1 MQHVIRD
8 KMGIKKKGLF
18 EEIAEAI
25 NRPDLSMPTRNALD
39 HIRTIG
45 NWGAHPVEDQASAI
59 IEVTPEEAEYTL
71 QVLEMLFHDLY
82 VVPQQ
87 IATMQAKIQKKK

>member
-1 MQHVIRD
+1 VVRTKLKIV
-8 KMGIKKKGLF
+8 KKTLF
-18 EEIAEAI
+18 DEIAEAVT
-25 NRPDLSMPTRNALD
+25 RPELSMPTRSALD
-39 HIRTIG
+39 HVRQIG

-59 IEVTPEEAEYTL
+59 IDVTPEEAEYTL